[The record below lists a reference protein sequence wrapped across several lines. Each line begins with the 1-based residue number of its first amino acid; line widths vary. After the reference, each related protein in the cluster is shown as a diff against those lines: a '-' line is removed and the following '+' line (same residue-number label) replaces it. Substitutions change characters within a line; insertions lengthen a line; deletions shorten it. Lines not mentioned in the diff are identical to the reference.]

1 MYVYVCIYIY
11 IYIYTYIYIYMSIY
25 TYIYMYIL
33 TANHYKKQYIFSTGV
48 SFPACC
54 VSTRFSVT
62 SNEF

>member
-1 MYVYVCIYIY
+1 MY
-11 IYIYTYIYIYMSIY
+11 IYIYTYIYIHIY
-25 TYIYMYIL
+25 IYIYMYML